1 MRIFLLLLIS
11 LNIFPSTHFFV
22 LGSGTPN
29 PNPERM
35 GSAYLVLANDTPYL
49 FDFGSGVVRRVAA
62 LSSEWGGNFS
72 KLDVTQLEYA
82 FLSHIHSDHTL
93 GLADLIITPWIM
105 GRDKPLKIF
114 GPEAAKDMADHIIK
128 AYQPD
133 IDYRIYGS
141 QPQNDKGYKAIF
153 TSIEEG
159 VIYEDKNIMV
169 TAFLNDHGDLAE
181 SYGFLIQ
188 TGDKTILI
196 SGDTGPSAN
205 LLRFGNEVDILV
217 HEVYSQ
223 AGFEKKEPD
232 WKIYHKA
239 HHTSPSE
246 LAKIAKKLN
255 PKTLVLSHILFW
267 GSSESEILEEIMKD
281 YDGKVILAD
290 DLIEINLVSS

>member
-1 MRIFLLLLIS
+1 MRLLLLLSFS

-35 GSAYLVLANDTPYL
+35 GSAYLVLADDTPYL

-133 IDYRIYGS
+133 IDYRIYGT

-188 TGDKTILI
+188 TDEKTILI

-290 DLIEINLVSS
+290 DLIEIN

>member
-49 FDFGSGVVRRVAA
+49 FDFGSGIVRRVAA

-133 IDYRIYGS
+133 IDYRIYGT

-290 DLIEINLVSS
+290 DLIEIN

>member
-1 MRIFLLLLIS
+1 MRLLLLLSFS

-35 GSAYLVLANDTPYL
+35 GSAYLVLADDTPYL

-72 KLDVTQLEYA
+72 KLNVTQLEYA

-133 IDYRIYGS
+133 IDYRIYGT

-153 TSIEEG
+153 TPIEEG

-188 TGDKTILI
+188 TDDKTILI

-205 LLRFGNEVDILV
+205 LLRYGKEVDILV

-267 GSSESEILEEIMKD
+267 GSSEGEVLEEIMKD

-290 DLIEINLVSS
+290 DLIEIN

>member
-93 GLADLIITPWIM
+93 GLADLIITPWII

-114 GPEAAKDMADHIIK
+114 GPEAAKDMADYIIK

-133 IDYRIYGS
+133 IDYRIYGT

-290 DLIEINLVSS
+290 DLIEIN

>member
-1 MRIFLLLLIS
+1 MKFLFAVFLSINLQA
-11 LNIFPSTHFFV
+11 STHFFV

-35 GSAYLVLANDTPYL
+35 GSAYLVLVDDTPYL
-49 FDFGSGVVRRVAA
+49 FDFGPGVVRRVAA
-62 LSSEWGGNFS
+62 LTTNWGGDFSNF
-72 KLDVTQLEYA
+72 DVTKLEYA

-133 IDYRIYGS
+133 IDYRIFGT
-141 QPQNDKGYKAIF
+141 QPQNDKGYKTIF

-159 VIYEDKNIMV
+159 AIYKDDNISV
-169 TAFLNDHGDLAE
+169 TAFLNDHGDLSD
-181 SYGFLIQ
+181 SYGFLIK
-188 TGDKTILI
+188 TKDKTILI
-196 SGDTGPSAN
+196 SGDTGPSKN
-205 LLRFGNEVDILV
+205 LLKYGKDIDILV

-246 LAKIAKKLN
+246 LAKIANQLK

-267 GSSESEILEEIMKD
+267 GSTEEEILAEISQH
-281 YDGKVILAD
+281 YAGEVVLAN
-290 DLIEINLVSS
+290 DLAEIN

>member
-1 MRIFLLLLIS
+1 MKFLFALFLSINLQA
-11 LNIFPSTHFFV
+11 STHFFV

-35 GSAYLVLANDTPYL
+35 GSAYLVLVDDTPYL
-49 FDFGSGVVRRVAA
+49 FDFGPGVVRRVAA
-62 LSSEWGGNFS
+62 LTTNWGGDFSNF
-72 KLDVTQLEYA
+72 DVTKLEYA

-133 IDYRIYGS
+133 IDYRIYGT

-188 TGDKTILI
+188 TDEKTILI

-205 LLRFGNEVDILV
+205 LLRYGKEVDILV
-217 HEVYSQ
+217 HGVYSQ

-246 LAKIAKKLN
+246 LAKIAKRLN

-267 GSSESEILEEIMKD
+267 GSSEDEILEEIMKD

-290 DLIEINLVSS
+290 DLIEIN

>member
-1 MRIFLLLLIS
+1 MRLLLLLSFS

-133 IDYRIYGS
+133 IDYRIYGT

-290 DLIEINLVSS
+290 DLIEIN

>member
-11 LNIFPSTHFFV
+11 LNIFSSTHFFV

-72 KLDVTQLEYA
+72 KLNVTQLEYA

-114 GPEAAKDMADHIIK
+114 GPEAAKDMADNIIK

-133 IDYRIYGS
+133 IDYRIYGT

-188 TGDKTILI
+188 TEEKTILI

-290 DLIEINLVSS
+290 DLIEIN

>member
-72 KLDVTQLEYA
+72 KLNVTQLEYA

-133 IDYRIYGS
+133 IDYRIYGT

-188 TGDKTILI
+188 TEEKTILI

-290 DLIEINLVSS
+290 DLIEIN

>member
-1 MRIFLLLLIS
+1 MRFLVALLLSSNL
-11 LNIFPSTHFFV
+11 LASTHFFV

-35 GSAYLVLANDTPYL
+35 GSAYLVLVDDTPYL
-49 FDFGSGVVRRVAA
+49 FDFGPGVVRRVAA
-62 LSSEWGGNFS
+62 LTTNWGGNFS
-72 KLDVTQLEYA
+72 NFDVTKLEYA

-133 IDYRIYGS
+133 IDYRIYGT
-141 QPQNDKGYKAIF
+141 QPQNDKGYKTIF

-169 TAFLNDHGDLAE
+169 TAFLNDHGDLTE

-188 TGDKTILI
+188 TDDKTILI

-205 LLRFGNEVDILV
+205 LLKYGKEVDILV

-267 GSSESEILEEIMKD
+267 GSSEGEILEEIMKD

-290 DLIEINLVSS
+290 DLIEIN

>member
-105 GRDKPLKIF
+105 GRDKLLKIF

-133 IDYRIYGS
+133 IDYRIYGT

-223 AGFEKKEPD
+223 AGFEKKSQIG
-232 WKIYHKA
+232 KFTTKHIIQA
-239 HHTSPSE
+239 QVS
-246 LAKIAKKLN
+246 LQKLLKN
-255 PKTLVLSHILFW
+255 
-267 GSSESEILEEIMKD
+267 
-281 YDGKVILAD
+281 
-290 DLIEINLVSS
+290 

>member
-1 MRIFLLLLIS
+1 MRFLFGLLLSCNL
-11 LNIFPSTHFFV
+11 LASTHFFV

-35 GSAYLVLANDTPYL
+35 GSAYLVLVNETPYL
-49 FDFGSGVVRRVAA
+49 FDFGPGVVRRVAA
-62 LSSEWGGNFS
+62 LTTNWGGSFSNF
-72 KLDVTQLEYA
+72 DVTKLEYA

-133 IDYRIYGS
+133 IDYRIYGT

-188 TGDKTILI
+188 TEEKTILI

-290 DLIEINLVSS
+290 DLIEIN

>member
-1 MRIFLLLLIS
+1 MKFLFALFLSINLHA
-11 LNIFPSTHFFV
+11 STHFFV

-35 GSAYLVLANDTPYL
+35 GSAYLVLVDDTPYL
-49 FDFGSGVVRRVAA
+49 FDFGPGVVRRVAA
-62 LSSEWGGNFS
+62 LTTNWGGNFS
-72 KLDVTQLEYA
+72 NFDVTKLEYA

-133 IDYRIYGS
+133 IDYRIYGT

-181 SYGFLIQ
+181 SYGFVIQ

-290 DLIEINLVSS
+290 DLIEIN

>member
-1 MRIFLLLLIS
+1 MRFLIALLLSSNL
-11 LNIFPSTHFFV
+11 LASTHFFV

-35 GSAYLVLANDTPYL
+35 GSAYLVLVDDTPYL
-49 FDFGSGVVRRVAA
+49 FDFGPGVVRRVAA
-62 LSSEWGGNFS
+62 LTTNWGGDFSNF
-72 KLDVTQLEYA
+72 DVTKLEYA

-133 IDYRIYGS
+133 IDYRIFGT
-141 QPQNDKGYKAIF
+141 QPQNDKGYKTIF

-159 VIYEDKNIMV
+159 AIYKDDNISV
-169 TAFLNDHGDLAE
+169 TAFLNDHGDLSD
-181 SYGFLIQ
+181 SYGFLVK
-188 TGDKTILI
+188 TKDKKILI
-196 SGDTGPSAN
+196 SGDTGPSKN
-205 LLRFGNEVDILV
+205 LMKYGRDIDILV

-246 LAKIAKKLN
+246 LAKIANQLK

-267 GSSESEILEEIMKD
+267 GSTEEEILAEISLNYNGD
-281 YDGKVILAD
+281 IVLAN
-290 DLIEINLVSS
+290 DLIEID

>member
-1 MRIFLLLLIS
+1 MRLLLLLSFS

-35 GSAYLVLANDTPYL
+35 GSAYLVLADDTPYL

-72 KLDVTQLEYA
+72 KLNVTQLEYA

-114 GPEAAKDMADHIIK
+114 GPEAAKDMADYIIK

-133 IDYRIYGS
+133 IDYRIYGT

-153 TSIEEG
+153 TPIEEG

-188 TGDKTILI
+188 TDDKTILI

-205 LLRFGNEVDILV
+205 LLRYGKEVDILV

-232 WKIYHKA
+232 WKVYHKA

-267 GSSESEILEEIMKD
+267 GSSEGEVLEEIMKD

-290 DLIEINLVSS
+290 DLIEIN

>member
-72 KLDVTQLEYA
+72 KLNVTQLEYA

-133 IDYRIYGS
+133 IDYRIYGT

-255 PKTLVLSHILFW
+255 PKTLVLSHVLFW

-290 DLIEINLVSS
+290 DLIEIN

>member
-1 MRIFLLLLIS
+1 MRLLLLLSFS

-35 GSAYLVLANDTPYL
+35 GSAYLVLADDTPYL

-133 IDYRIYGS
+133 IDYRIYGT

-267 GSSESEILEEIMKD
+267 GSSESEILEEILKD

-290 DLIEINLVSS
+290 DLIEIN

>member
-133 IDYRIYGS
+133 IDYRIYGT

-153 TSIEEG
+153 TPIEEG

-290 DLIEINLVSS
+290 DLIEIN

>member
-35 GSAYLVLANDTPYL
+35 GSAYLVLADDTPYL

-72 KLDVTQLEYA
+72 KLNVTQLEYA

-133 IDYRIYGS
+133 IDYRIYGT

-188 TGDKTILI
+188 TDEKTILI

-281 YDGKVILAD
+281 YDGNVILAD
-290 DLIEINLVSS
+290 DLIEIN

>member
-1 MRIFLLLLIS
+1 MRLLLLLSFS

-35 GSAYLVLANDTPYL
+35 GSAYLVLADDTPYL

-72 KLDVTQLEYA
+72 KLNVTQLEYA

-133 IDYRIYGS
+133 IDYRIYGT

-188 TGDKTILI
+188 TEEKTILI

-290 DLIEINLVSS
+290 DLIEIN

>member
-133 IDYRIYGS
+133 IDYRIYGT

-290 DLIEINLVSS
+290 DLIEIN